1 MSDIEDYI
9 IINQDESSLTES
21 VPTELQINQDKISST
36 EIFPINLL
44 INKKKNKLDMKKDY
58 SKTEE
63 VRKLEVNNLLTQLA
77 GFGIVASIPGMKEF
91 LKISQLFIKEG
102 VHWQGRIRLT
112 GTNRVLC
119 GFLTNRKNKTSDIT
133 LKYEKE

>member
-1 MSDIEDYI
+1 MSDIDDYI
-9 IINQDESSLTES
+9 IINQDELSLTELQ
-21 VPTELQINQDKISST
+21 PLLTELQPVLT
-36 EIFPINLL
+36 ELQPVLT
-44 INKKKNKLDMKKDY
+44 NKKKNKLDMKKDY

-77 GFGIVASIPGMKEF
+77 GLGIVASIPGMKDF

>member
-1 MSDIEDYI
+1 MSDIDDYI
-9 IINQDESSLTES
+9 IINQDELSLTEQP
-21 VPTELQINQDKISST
+21 VLTELQPVLT
-36 EIFPINLL
+36 
-44 INKKKNKLDMKKDY
+44 NKKKNKLDMKKDY

-77 GFGIVASIPGMKEF
+77 GLGIVASIPGMKDF

-102 VHWQGRIRLT
+102 IHWQGRIRLT

-119 GFLTNRKNKTSDIT
+119 GFLTNRKNKISDIT

>member
-1 MSDIEDYI
+1 MSDIDDYI
-9 IINQDESSLTES
+9 IINQDELSLTEQP
-21 VPTELQINQDKISST
+21 VLTELQPVLT
-36 EIFPINLL
+36 
-44 INKKKNKLDMKKDY
+44 NKKKNKLDMKKDY

-77 GFGIVASIPGMKEF
+77 GLGIVASIPGMKDF

>member
-1 MSDIEDYI
+1 MSDIDDYI
-9 IINQDESSLTES
+9 IINQDELSLTE
-21 VPTELQINQDKISST
+21 LQPVLT
-36 EIFPINLL
+36 
-44 INKKKNKLDMKKDY
+44 NKKKNKLDMKKDY
-58 SKTEE
+58 SKTED

-77 GFGIVASIPGMKEF
+77 GLGIVASISGMKEF

>member
-1 MSDIEDYI
+1 MSDIDDYI
-9 IINQDESSLTES
+9 IINQDELSLTEQP
-21 VPTELQINQDKISST
+21 VLTELQPVLT
-36 EIFPINLL
+36 
-44 INKKKNKLDMKKDY
+44 NKKKNKLDMKKDY

-77 GFGIVASIPGMKEF
+77 GLGIVASIPGMKEF

-119 GFLTNRKNKTSDIT
+119 GFLTNRKNKISDIT

>member
-1 MSDIEDYI
+1 MSDIDDYI
-9 IINQDESSLTES
+9 IINQDELSLTEQS
-21 VPTELQINQDKISST
+21 VLTEPQSQQPVLT
-36 EIFPINLL
+36 
-44 INKKKNKLDMKKDY
+44 NKKKNKLDMKKDY

-77 GFGIVASIPGMKEF
+77 GLGIVASIPGMKDF

-102 VHWQGRIRLT
+102 IHWQGRIRLT

>member
-9 IINQDESSLTES
+9 IINQDELSLTES
-21 VPTELQINQDKISST
+21 VPTEPQINQDKISST
-36 EIFPINLL
+36 EIFPTDLL

-119 GFLTNRKNKTSDIT
+119 GFLTNRKNKISDIT

>member
-36 EIFPINLL
+36 EIFPIDLL

-77 GFGIVASIPGMKEF
+77 GLGIVASIPGMKEF

>member
-9 IINQDESSLTES
+9 IINQDELSLTES
-21 VPTELQINQDKISST
+21 VPTEPQINQDKISST
-36 EIFPINLL
+36 EIFPTDLL
-44 INKKKNKLDMKKDY
+44 INKKKNKLDVKKDY

-119 GFLTNRKNKTSDIT
+119 GFLTNRKNKISDIT

>member
-1 MSDIEDYI
+1 MSDIDDYI
-9 IINQDESSLTES
+9 IINQDELSLTEQP
-21 VPTELQINQDKISST
+21 VLTELQPVLT
-36 EIFPINLL
+36 
-44 INKKKNKLDMKKDY
+44 NKKKNKLDMKKDY

-77 GFGIVASIPGMKEF
+77 GFGIVASIPGMKDF

-102 VHWQGRIRLT
+102 IHWQGRIRLT

>member
-1 MSDIEDYI
+1 MSDIDDYI
-9 IINQDESSLTES
+9 IINQDELSLTEQP
-21 VPTELQINQDKISST
+21 VLTELQPVLT
-36 EIFPINLL
+36 
-44 INKKKNKLDMKKDY
+44 NKKKNKLDMKKDY

-77 GFGIVASIPGMKEF
+77 GLGIVASIPGMKDF

-119 GFLTNRKNKTSDIT
+119 GFLTNRKNKISDIT

>member
-1 MSDIEDYI
+1 MSDIDDYI
-9 IINQDESSLTES
+9 IINQDELSLTEQP
-21 VPTELQINQDKISST
+21 VLTELQPVLT
-36 EIFPINLL
+36 ELQPVLT
-44 INKKKNKLDMKKDY
+44 NKKKNKLDMKKDY

-77 GFGIVASIPGMKEF
+77 GLGIVASIPGMKDF

-119 GFLTNRKNKTSDIT
+119 GFLTNRKNKISDIT